1 MSKAKDKGTKFETLI
16 KNYFCEQN
24 FDCERQAQSGK
35 NDIGD
40 LKIWLVDAVFEL
52 KNYAQFHLPQW
63 IRETETERKKA
74 NRKYGFTIF
83 KKRGTQ
89 KPEEQYV
96 LMTVGQLSQL
106 LKELYPDAVMEAE
119 VEKDLF

>member
-16 KNYFCEQN
+16 KDYFLSQN

-52 KNYAQFHLPQW
+52 KNYAQLHLPEW
-63 IRETETERKKA
+63 IRETERERQQAK
-74 NRKYGFTIF
+74 RKYGFTIF

-106 LKELYPDAVMEAE
+106 LKELYPAAVKEDDGE
-119 VEKDLF
+119 DLF